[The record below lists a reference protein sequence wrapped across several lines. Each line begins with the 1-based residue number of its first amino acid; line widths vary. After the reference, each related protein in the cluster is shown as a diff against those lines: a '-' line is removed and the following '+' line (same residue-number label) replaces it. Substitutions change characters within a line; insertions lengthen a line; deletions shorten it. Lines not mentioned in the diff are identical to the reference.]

1 MEHLSIICVALLLA
15 YANGANDNAKGVA
28 SLLGSGI
35 TTYGRAISWATG
47 ATLLGSL
54 AAFLLASGLLA
65 TFSGKGLV
73 PDAVVAMPAFT
84 GAVALGAGLTVLLAT
99 RLGLPISTTHA
110 LVGGLAGAGYFAS
123 PAGLNLGRLGGV
135 VLLPLIAG
143 PMLAMLSTWLLYP
156 LAHRLRQRLGVER
169 QTCVCIGAEVVARLP
184 EGATAAVA
192 FDRTLPVINV
202 GEEPRCRTGYAGR
215 VLGFDMARALDSV
228 HYLSGGAVSFARGLN
243 DTPKIAALLLV
254 GESLRPSLG
263 IIAVAIVMAIG
274 GLLGAHRVAETMAHR
289 VTAMNPGQGLV
300 ANLVTAALVVN
311 ASRWGLP
318 VSTTHV
324 SVGSLFGIGTSTGS
338 ARWRMISTIALAWL
352 ITLPVAALFGAA
364 GFFLLQAL
372 GNA

>member
-1 MEHLSIICVALLLA
+1 MEHLGIILVALLLA
-15 YANGANDNAKGVA
+15 YANGANDNVKGVA

-47 ATLLGSL
+47 ATALGSL
-54 AAFLLASGLLA
+54 TALLLAGGLLA
-65 TFSGKGLV
+65 TFSGQGLV

-110 LVGGLAGAGYFAS
+110 LVGGLVGAGYLAS

-143 PMLAMLSTWLLYP
+143 PLLAMLGAWLLYP
-156 LAHRLRQRLGVER
+156 LAHRLRRRLGVER
-169 QTCVCIGAEVVARLP
+169 QTCVCVGAEVVARLP
-184 EGATAAVA
+184 EGATAAAA
-192 FDRTLPVINV
+192 FSRIPALSV
-202 GEEPRCRTGYAGR
+202 GKEPHCRTGYAGQ
-215 VLGFDMARALDSV
+215 VMGLDMARGLDGL

-263 IIAVAIVMAIG
+263 IIAVAIVMAAG
-274 GLLGAHRVAETMAHR
+274 GLLGARRVAETMAHR

-300 ANLVTAALVVN
+300 ANLVTATLVIN

-324 SVGSLFGIGTSTGS
+324 SVGSLFGIGASTGG
-338 ARWRMISTIALAWL
+338 AQWRMISAIALAWL
-352 ITLPVAALFGAA
+352 ITLPVAALLGAA
-364 GFFLLQAL
+364 SFSLLRNL